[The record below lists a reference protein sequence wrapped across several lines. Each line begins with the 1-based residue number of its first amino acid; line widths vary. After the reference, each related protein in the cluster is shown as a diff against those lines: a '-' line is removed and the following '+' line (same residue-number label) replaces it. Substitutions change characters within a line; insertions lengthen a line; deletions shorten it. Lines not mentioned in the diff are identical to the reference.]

1 MKKNTS
7 KRSIRRQVLLALVL
21 GVNVLCG
28 TVIDSHVS
36 AMVPNNEL
44 PQGGQSL
51 WKNHTGL
58 NQNVGSESKPVMNIH
73 QQGKNGVI
81 SWNSFNI
88 GANGTVNFSS
98 DTQGFNTLN
107 YVNSGNASQLYGKLT
122 GLGGNLYLVNPAGV
136 QIGPSAQIN
145 VGSLHVAAKN
155 LDLGKVSKNPADVAG
170 LVKGGTL
177 TSAQLMSLGNI
188 SADKVT
194 FEGNG
199 RIVIDTEK
207 LEKLNREK
215 NDNFEVL
222 TNDADHV
229 VLGYDAYDKE
239 KGYEDADK
247 TKTFGQVSVIGSK
260 TDVKVKGYMWVEDA
274 SQLQAIKTNLSG
286 KYALKNSIDAIGTK
300 DIDGGFE
307 PLGAD
312 TEDGFTGTFDALD
325 FHIFDL
331 TINRSDMENVG
342 LFSKTKGAILNNV
355 TLVGGKI
362 TGENNVGALV
372 GKAVDTT
379 ITGAVN
385 SAAVVGAANVGGL
398 VGTGTGVTLKDAV
411 NMGDITGTDN
421 AVGGLVGNLT
431 KGTIQGKSYN
441 IGNVGGSD
449 DTNQPHDVGG
459 LVGVATD
466 SALGN
471 ENAKDGIIYNGL
483 TVKGKY
489 NVGGIAGRLEK
500 STLQNAENRSAIK
513 ATGWTMEDYSYQWG
527 NGNTLQTK
535 VENVQV
541 ANVGGLVGT
550 SEQDSNIKNVTN
562 LGNVSSSKGDNNDY
576 YDAGNVGGIV
586 GRAENTH
593 ITAATNQETKVTG
606 AHNVGGIAGYFGGKG
621 TITSANNDGAD
632 IMATGA
638 RNNTLHEEVE
648 KDGYGNVVG
657 VREAGFVK
665 EWVRHANPSEK
676 VYIGNMGGIVGYL
689 YGDDAYVTKGSNS
702 GNVHSLKI
710 DDPQNVSTASKASNT
725 GGIVGKMLRSY
736 RGNDQIDSDWNQKI
750 KNGKA
755 TAAVSDSYNSG
766 NVEGYFAVGGVVGQ
780 MFNGEVVHSYNLG
793 NIKTTRT
800 ATKDELNP
808 AVNMGGVVG
817 DTIED
822 VNKAKAFLYDVY
834 NKGTIG
840 DKEFRYYARHV
851 GGVVGRL
858 NGTLEKS
865 YNSGD
870 IYNGFNVVG
879 GIVGWYHRG
888 SIKDVFNTGNITVK
902 NNEVL
907 LTKEDV
913 QDRKGANLGNLNGNK
928 TSSVGGIIGAAAP
941 DKGLAIKNAY
951 NIGTI
956 RSYQVGGGGNNAVGG
971 IAGRGSIDLKN
982 VYTLGTVVAYDANG
996 NKTGRGVGH
1005 LVGEATNGGSAGSYN
1020 VANITNGYYIETGD
1034 PEFTYTDSEL
1044 SSYGRKGTVIQWEDR
1059 FNPDKYQGFTFSN
1072 YGPDGKKL
1080 DDANGSWRM
1089 YDNTLPMLNAFLPD
1103 TETYFRENG
1112 LTDSK
1117 GNALSSVQYGTE
1129 YDPNLTIIKTEN
1141 DLSFDWNT
1149 LNLGGDSRI
1158 AVYGGGLTLTDV
1170 DTVSKTAYF
1179 NGDIDSTGDLVLHG
1193 KDMLFGAGADLH
1205 GSAVTISADGVLSLD
1220 GNIVATGENGAS
1232 DVSITAGDVK
1242 SYGKIISAQKDG
1254 KTTVPGIAEK
1264 RGDDAS
1270 YGEIS
1275 DMNQAVTETGIH
1287 YSKTVI
1293 SKKTGNV
1300 TITAKGN
1307 EKQDGSVTLGYG
1319 IQGKGLV
1326 RTGGSFNVE
1335 GTGDVYVES
1344 DLSIGRD
1351 IALKSTGD
1359 ASEVV
1364 LDVTNIGLD
1373 AEPQNQAKGL
1383 MDFMNHFNKKD
1394 TGEGKITLET
1404 ASGDAKFAVDLWDD
1418 AKGEK
1423 GEYTFNKFGS
1433 AGEANED
1440 SIKNAFN
1447 SMDATVKIGD
1457 QSYAVFESGNDQTNG
1472 FMYIWVDGADQ
1483 LQGIQNFVNKDS
1495 DAAYYNYAL
1504 KSDIDASVLKD
1515 YEAIGS
1521 NKDYQGEAIG
1531 SDKDYQGTF
1540 DGRGH
1545 AIIGLTAG
1553 GSDAANTGN
1562 TGVFSTVGKQGKV
1575 KNLSVLAGNFTGKDN
1590 VGAVAG
1596 VNKGTISDITT
1607 YGNTITSDGH
1617 AGGLVGTNEKTISDS
1632 TSVSNVIA
1640 NSQQAMAGGIAGSN
1654 EAGAVIDNSESNSA
1668 VAGNTSTSSGLG
1680 GVAGVNKGILSKVDN
1695 LGVTNGGDSESSAVG
1710 GIAGINTGS
1719 IKNAYNE
1726 SFVTG
1731 GKKTG
1736 GLVGIN
1742 EKGGFL
1748 VNAANAGRVEGK
1760 GAAQDAAQ
1768 EIGGLVGDNYGSILN
1783 GRNGGNVTGTTYVG
1797 GIVGTNREDSTLT
1810 DIINDTSILIKGVD
1824 YVGGIAGQNAGRIV
1838 DTEAS
1843 RTLSDGVV
1851 EGVEYVG
1858 GIAGKNTGYIENPHN
1873 NISLRINK
1881 DALKDGKTA
1890 QYFGGVAGINEQEG
1904 TIGNATNLADVT
1916 AEGANYVG
1924 GIVGYNKGTLL
1935 NLAGNRGNVVGANYV
1950 GGVAGLNEH
1959 SLMDIDASNTGS
1971 VQALE
1976 GGAGGIFAV
1985 NHGDVTNS
1993 RLVNDAVVAG
2003 GADDGATGGI
2013 FAKNTANIG
2022 KTTLVNGM
2030 NAEVIGLKNVGGL
2043 VGENSGT
2050 ILGGRDVSDGY
2061 YKDQVYN
2068 NGVID
2073 AGVWDDQNG
2082 NHQIDDGE
2090 FKEGAGENIGGL
2102 VGKNT
2107 GSVTAAYNTGA
2118 IKAKE
2123 STNVGGIA
2131 GTNAGWID
2139 QVFSSIFTQDG
2150 KEGQV
2155 EGKTVVGG
2163 LVGSNQGRLTNGYTT
2178 SESNGGSIAG
2188 ENKGLLKNV
2197 YSLTGKDK
2205 ILAASNTGSIVNGYA
2220 LDAGSADSLA
2230 KGTYGGFNFGK
2241 TWKIYEGYSSPLLKV
2256 FLTKATYDPMTGEV
2270 LWAADGFSANDGTSK
2285 GLIYD
2290 GVKRGNP
2297 YLWST
2302 QLVFA
2307 SGNPNWLGYDLEP
2320 IYIGGNPD
2328 GQWDY
2333 LFKDAPF
2340 DKEEP
2345 ERERKAEIQF
2355 IHGGMEI

>member
-28 TVIDSHVS
+28 TVMDSHVS
-36 AMVPNNEL
+36 ATVPNNEL
-44 PQGGQSL
+44 PQGGKSIWQ
-51 WKNHTGL
+51 NHVGL
-58 NQNVGSESKPVMNIH
+58 NQNTGSESKPVMDIK
-73 QQGKNGVI
+73 QQGMNGVI
-81 SWNSFNI
+81 TWESFNI
-88 GANGTVNFSS
+88 GANGTINFSA
-98 DTQGFNTLN
+98 DKANYNTLN
-107 YVNSGNASQLYGKLT
+107 YVKGAAPSQLYGKLT
-122 GLGGNLYLVNPAGV
+122 APGGNIYVVNPAGV

-145 VGSLHVAAKN
+145 VGSLHVAAKQIDVDSLQN
-155 LDLGKVSKNPADVAG
+155 QNPTDVSNI
-170 LVKGGTL
+170 VKRGTL

-188 SADKVT
+188 SANKVT

-207 LEKLNREK
+207 LENLNREK
-215 NDNFEVL
+215 NENFEVL
-222 TNDADHV
+222 TNDANNV

-239 KGYEDADK
+239 KGYEGAD
-247 TKTFGQVSVIGSK
+247 KTFGQVSVSGSK
-260 TDVKVKGYMWVEDA
+260 TDVTGYMWVEDA
-274 SQLQAIKTNLSG
+274 SQLQAIDTNLSG
-286 KYALKNSIDAIGTK
+286 QYALKNSIDAIGTK
-300 DIDGGFE
+300 DLDGGKGFK

-312 TEDGFTGTFDALD
+312 TEDGFTGTFDSLD

-331 TINRSDMENVG
+331 TINRSDMDNVG
-342 LFSKTKGAILNNV
+342 LFSKTKGATLNNV

-362 TGENNVGALV
+362 TGKNNVGTLV
-372 GKAVDTT
+372 GEATDTT

-385 SAAVVGAANVGGL
+385 SAAVVGSANVGGLVGTGL

-411 NMGDITGTDN
+411 NMGDITGTDH
-421 AVGGLVGNLT
+421 AVGGLAGNLT
-431 KGTIQGKSYN
+431 NGTISGKSYN
-441 IGNVGGSD
+441 IGNVGGPD
-449 DTNQPHDVGG
+449 DTNQPYDVGG

-471 ENAKDGIIYNGL
+471 EKAKDGIIYNGL

-489 NVGGIAGRLEK
+489 NVGGIAGRLK
-500 STLQNAENRSAIK
+500 NSTLQNAENRSAIK
-513 ATGWTMEDYSYQWG
+513 ATGFTTESYVYQGAGYSPNNQ
-527 NGNTLQTK
+527 K
-535 VENVQV
+535 VQV
-541 ANVGGLVGT
+541 SNVGGLVGIST
-550 SEQDSNIKNVTN
+550 GNTFTNVTN
-562 LGNVSSSKGDNNDY
+562 LGDVSSAMGEGKDY
-576 YDAGNVGGIV
+576 YDGGNVGGIV
-586 GRAENTH
+586 GRAEGTN
-593 ITAATNQETKVTG
+593 ITTATNQETKVTG

-621 TITSANNDGAD
+621 TITSAVNDGAE
-632 IMATGA
+632 IMATGGRTSSGFA
-638 RNNTLHEEVE
+638 TEL
-648 KDGYGNVVG
+648 
-657 VREAGFVK
+657 VRPKGE
-665 EWVRHANPSEK
+665 EK
-676 VYIGNMGGIVGYL
+676 VHFGNMGGIVGYL
-689 YGDDAYVTKGSNS
+689 YGNDAYVTKSTNS
-702 GNVHSLKI
+702 GNVHSQLI
-710 DDPQNVSTASKASNT
+710 AANATTVSESSLAANT
-725 GGIVGKMLRSY
+725 GGIVGK
-736 RGNDQIDSDWNQKI
+736 IDRTTTLTKKDI
-750 KNGKA
+750 LNGKQ
-755 TAAVSDSYNSG
+755 AAVSDSYNSG
-766 NVEGYFAVGGVVGQ
+766 TVQGFIGIGGVVGQ
-780 MFNGEVVHSYNLG
+780 MYNGEVVRSYNLG
-793 NIKTTRT
+793 DIRTTKTVASLDPSKLPT
-800 ATKDELNP
+800 A
-808 AVNMGGVVG
+808 NMGGVVG
-817 DTIED
+817 DTTED
-822 VNKAKAFLYDVY
+822 TPTGVSALIYDVY
-834 NKGTIG
+834 NKGKIG
-840 DKEFRYYARHV
+840 DETFTYAARHV

-858 NGTLEKS
+858 RGTLEKA

-870 IYNGFNVVG
+870 VYNGYNVVG
-879 GIVGWYHRG
+879 GVVGWYHQG
-888 SIKDVFNTGNITVK
+888 SIKDVFNTGNVTVK
-902 NNEVL
+902 N
-907 LTKEDV
+907 
-913 QDRKGANLGNLNGNK
+913 QDKARDPSK
-928 TSSVGGIIGAAAP
+928 TSSVGGIIGAATP
-941 DKGLAIKNAY
+941 SKGLAIENAY

-956 RSYQVGGGGNNAVGG
+956 RSYQVEGGGKNAVGG
-971 IAGRGSIDLKN
+971 IAGRGVNLNN
-982 VYTLGTVVAYDANG
+982 VYTLGTVVAYDADG
-996 NKTGRGVGH
+996 KKTAVGVGR
-1005 LVGEATNGGSAGSYN
+1005 LVGEALEGGGFYN
-1020 VANITNGYYIETGD
+1020 IANITNGYYIETGN
-1034 PEFTYTDSEL
+1034 PEFTYTDEEL
-1044 SSYGRKGTVIQWEDR
+1044 SSYGRKGTVIQWKDR

-1072 YGPDGKKL
+1072 YGADGKKL
-1080 DDANGSWRM
+1080 DGSNGAWRI

-1103 TETYFRENG
+1103 TETYFREHG

-1141 DLSFDWNT
+1141 DLSFEWNK
-1149 LNLGGDSRI
+1149 LGLDGDSGL

-1170 DTVSKTAYF
+1170 DTMSNTAFF
-1179 NGDIDSTGDLVLHG
+1179 NGNIDSIGNLVLSG
-1193 KDMLFGAGADLH
+1193 KDGADMLFGAGADLH
-1205 GSAVTISADGVLSLD
+1205 GSSVTISADGLLSLD

-1232 DVSITAGDVK
+1232 DISLTAGDVK
-1242 SYGKIISAQKDG
+1242 SYGKIESVKEGDE
-1254 KTTVPGIAEK
+1254 TTVPGIAEK
-1264 RGDDAS
+1264 RDDDAS
-1270 YGEIS
+1270 YGDVS
-1275 DMNQAVTETGIH
+1275 DMNQSVTETGIR
-1287 YSKTVI
+1287 YSKTVT
-1293 SKKTGNV
+1293 SKGTGNV
-1300 TITAKGN
+1300 TITANGN
-1307 EKQDGSVTLGYG
+1307 DVSDGSVTLGYG

-1326 RTGGSFNVE
+1326 KTGGSFNVE

-1344 DLSIGRD
+1344 DLSVGKD
-1351 IALKSTGD
+1351 ISLKGTGD

-1364 LDVTNIGLD
+1364 LDVTNIGHD

-1383 MDFMNHFNKKD
+1383 MDFMNHFNKD

-1404 ASGDAKFAVDLWDD
+1404 VSGDAKFAVDLWDTD
-1418 AKGEK
+1418 K
-1423 GEYTFNKFGS
+1423 GEYNFSKFGADTNENDLKHTFNT
-1433 AGEANED
+1433 
-1440 SIKNAFN
+1440 
-1447 SMDATVKIGD
+1447 MDATVKIGEN
-1457 QSYAVFESGNDQTNG
+1457 SYPIFGSATDKSNS
-1472 FMYIWVDGADQ
+1472 FMYVWVDDADQ
-1483 LQGIQNFVNKDS
+1483 LQGIQDFSN
-1495 DAAYYNYAL
+1495 AAYYNYAL
-1504 KSDIDASVLKD
+1504 KSDIDASVLENYK
-1515 YEAIGS
+1515 AIGG
-1521 NKDYQGEAIG
+1521 DTG
-1531 SDKDYQGTF
+1531 YQGTF

-1553 GSDAANTGN
+1553 GSDAANTG
-1562 TGVFSTVGKQGKV
+1562 VFSAVGEQGVV

-1590 VGAVAG
+1590 VGTIAG
-1596 VNKGTISDITT
+1596 VNKGTIFDINT

-1640 NSQQAMAGGIAGSN
+1640 NSETAMAGGIAGLN
-1654 EAGAVIDNSESNSA
+1654 DEGAVIDNSESNSA
-1668 VAGNTSTSSGLG
+1668 VASNVATSYGLG
-1680 GVAGVNKGILSKVDN
+1680 GVAGKNEGTLSKVDN
-1695 LGVTNGGDSESSAVG
+1695 LGVTNGGDSASIAIG

-1731 GKKTG
+1731 SRETG

-1742 EKGGFL
+1742 EKNGFL

-1760 GAAQDAAQ
+1760 GDAKK
-1768 EIGGLVGDNYGSILN
+1768 IGGLVGDNDGSILN
-1783 GRNGGNVTGTTYVG
+1783 GRNGGNVTGKTYVG

-1810 DIINDTSILIKGVD
+1810 DIINDTSILIKGIT
-1824 YVGGIAGQNAGRIV
+1824 YVGGIAGQNAGRIE
-1838 DTEAS
+1838 DTEAR

-1858 GIAGKNTGYIENPHN
+1858 GIAGENTGYIENPHN
-1873 NISLRINK
+1873 NISLRVNE
-1881 DALKDGKTA
+1881 DALKDGETA
-1890 QYFGGVAGINEQEG
+1890 QYFGGVAGINEEKG

-1916 AEGANYVG
+1916 AKGANYVG

-1935 NLAGNRGNVVGANYV
+1935 NLSGNRGNVIGDNYV
-1950 GGVAGLNEH
+1950 GGVAGINEH
-1959 SLMDIDASNTGS
+1959 SLTDIDASNTGS
-1971 VQALE
+1971 VQALQ

-2003 GADDGATGGI
+2003 GAHVGATGGI
-2013 FAKNTANIG
+2013 FAENTANIG

-2050 ILGGRDVSDGY
+2050 ISGGRDEDDGY
-2061 YKDQVYN
+2061 YKYQIYN

-2073 AGVWDDQNG
+2073 AGVWNDQKG

-2090 FKEGAGENIGGL
+2090 FTEGAGENIGGL

-2131 GTNAGWID
+2131 GTNAGRID

-2163 LVGSNQGRLTNGYTT
+2163 LVGLNTKKGIVIDAYTT
-2178 SESNGGSIAG
+2178 SKAPNGGSIAG
-2188 ENKGLLKNV
+2188 VNQGLLKNV
-2197 YSLTGKDK
+2197 YSVTGKDES
-2205 ILAASNTGSIVNGYA
+2205 LATKNTGRIENGYA
-2220 LDAGSADSLA
+2220 LDRGSDASLA
-2230 KGTYGGFNFGK
+2230 EDTYGGFTFGSK
-2241 TWKIYEGYSSPLLKV
+2241 WKIYGGYSSPLLKV

-2333 LFKDAPF
+2333 LFTDAPF

>member
-1 MKKNTS
+1 MRQNAYKKRIKS
-7 KRSIRRQVLLALVL
+7 QVLLGLFAGLTALS
-21 GVNVLCG
+21 GVMTGYAASGV
-28 TVIDSHVS
+28 
-36 AMVPNNEL
+36 VPNNEL
-44 PQGGQSL
+44 PQGGHSL

-58 NQNVGSESKPVMNIH
+58 NQNVGSESKPVMNIS

-122 GLGGNLYLVNPAGV
+122 GLGGNIYLVNPAGV

-155 LDLGKVSKNPADVAG
+155 LNLDEVSKNPTDVAG

-188 SADKVT
+188 SANKVT

-207 LEKLNREK
+207 LENLNREK
-215 NDNFEVL
+215 NENFEVL
-222 TNDADHV
+222 TNDANNV
-229 VLGYDAYDKE
+229 VLGYDAYNNKE
-239 KGYEDADK
+239 KSYEGAA
-247 TKTFGQVSVIGSK
+247 KTFGQVSVNGSK
-260 TDVKVKGYMWVEDA
+260 MDVTGYMWVEDA
-274 SQLQAIKTNLSG
+274 TQLQAIDTNLSG

-300 DIDGGFE
+300 DWNGGKGFN
-307 PLGAD
+307 PLGASAG
-312 TEDGFTGTFDALD
+312 DGFTGTFDALD

-331 TINRSDMENVG
+331 TINRSDMDDDSDMNNVG
-342 LFSKTKGAILNNV
+342 LFSKTNRAILNNV

-362 TGENNVGALV
+362 TGKNNVGTLV
-372 GKAVDTT
+372 GAATDTT

-385 SAAVVGAANVGGL
+385 SAAVVGSANVGGL

-411 NMGDITGTDN
+411 NMGDITGTDY
-421 AVGGLVGNLT
+421 AVGGLAGNFT
-431 KGTIQGKSYN
+431 NGTIQGKSYN
-441 IGNVGGSD
+441 IGNVGGPD
-449 DTNQPHDVGG
+449 DTNQPYDVGG
-459 LVGVATD
+459 LVGVATG

-483 TVKGKY
+483 TVKGTY
-489 NVGGIAGRLEK
+489 NVGGIAGRLEN

-513 ATGWTMEDYSYQWG
+513 ATGFTTESYVYQGKGYST
-527 NGNTLQTK
+527 NNPK
-535 VENVQV
+535 VQV
-541 ANVGGLVGT
+541 SNVGGLVGIST
-550 SEQDSNIKNVTN
+550 GNRNTFTNVTN
-562 LGNVSSSKGDNNDY
+562 LGDVSSAMGEGKDY
-576 YDAGNVGGIV
+576 YDGGNVGGIV
-586 GRAENTH
+586 GRAENTN

-606 AHNVGGIAGYFGGKG
+606 AHNIGGIAGYFGGQG
-621 TITSANNDGAD
+621 IITSAVNDGAE
-632 IMATGA
+632 IMATGGRTSSDFA
-638 RNNTLHEEVE
+638 TEMVRPKGEERVH
-648 KDGYGNVVG
+648 
-657 VREAGFVK
+657 F
-665 EWVRHANPSEK
+665 
-676 VYIGNMGGIVGYL
+676 GNMGGIVGYL
-689 YGDDAYVTKGSNS
+689 YGNGAYVTKSTNS
-702 GNVHSLKI
+702 GNVHSQLI
-710 DDPQNVSTASKASNT
+710 AANATTISKSSLAANT
-725 GGIVGKMLRSY
+725 GGIVGK
-736 RGNDQIDSDWNQKI
+736 IDRTTTLTKEDI
-750 KNGKA
+750 LNGKQ
-755 TAAVSDSYNSG
+755 AAVSDSYNSG
-766 NVEGYFAVGGVVGQ
+766 TVQGFIGIGGVVGQ
-780 MFNGEVVHSYNLG
+780 MYNGEVVRSYNLG
-793 NIKTTRT
+793 DIRTTKTVKSLDPAKLPT
-800 ATKDELNP
+800 A
-808 AVNMGGVVG
+808 NMGGVVG
-817 DTIED
+817 DTTED
-822 VNKAKAFLYDVY
+822 TPESVSALIYDVY
-834 NKGTIG
+834 NKGKIG
-840 DKEFRYYARHV
+840 DETFTYAARHV

-858 NGTLEKS
+858 KGTLEKA

-870 IYNGFNVVG
+870 VYNGYNVVG
-879 GIVGWYHRG
+879 GVVGWYHRG
-888 SIKDVFNTGNITVK
+888 SIKDVFNTGNVTVL
-902 NNEVL
+902 N
-907 LTKEDV
+907 
-913 QDRKGANLGNLNGNK
+913 QDKATNPSR
-928 TSSVGGIIGAAAP
+928 TSSVGGIVGAVAP
-941 DKGLAIKNAY
+941 LLDKNSKPALSIENAY

-956 RSYQVGGGGNNAVGG
+956 RSYQVKGGGNNAIGG
-971 IAGRGSIDLKN
+971 IAGRGPVKLAN
-982 VYTLGTVVAYDANG
+982 VYTLGRIVAYNADGNTTKTGVGRFVGVATHGGWHYNDSIIDAN
-996 NKTGRGVGH
+996 
-1005 LVGEATNGGSAGSYN
+1005 SS
-1020 VANITNGYYIETGD
+1020 YYIVPNKESG
-1034 PEFTYTDSEL
+1034 FSEINDN
-1044 SSYGRKGTVIQWEDR
+1044 KGTKIAWEGR
-1059 FNPDKYQGFTFSN
+1059 FKPDSYQGFTFSN
-1072 YGPDGKKL
+1072 YRTNGKKQ

-1089 YDNTLPMLNAFLPD
+1089 YGNTLPMLNAFLPD
-1103 TETYFRENG
+1103 TEAYFQHG

-1141 DLSFDWNT
+1141 DLSFDWNK
-1149 LNLGGDSRI
+1149 LGLGGDSRI

-1170 DTVSKTAYF
+1170 DTVSKTTFF

-1193 KDMLFGAGADLH
+1193 KDGADMLFGAGADLH
-1205 GSAVTISADGVLSLD
+1205 GSSVTISADGLLSLD

-1232 DVSITAGDVK
+1232 NISITAGDVK
-1242 SYGKIISAQKDG
+1242 SYGKIESVQEGDE
-1254 KTTVPGIAEK
+1254 TTVPGIAEK
-1264 RGDDAS
+1264 RDDDAS
-1270 YGEIS
+1270 YGDVS
-1275 DMNQAVTETGIH
+1275 DMKQAVTETGIR
-1287 YSKTVI
+1287 YSKTVT
-1293 SKKTGNV
+1293 SKGTGNV
-1300 TITAKGN
+1300 TITAGD
-1307 EKQDGSVTLGYG
+1307 EEHDGSVTLGYG

-1326 RTGGSFNVE
+1326 RTGGSLSVE

-1344 DLSIGRD
+1344 DLSIGKD
-1351 IALKSTGD
+1351 ISLKSTGD

-1364 LDVTNIGLD
+1364 LDVTNIGHD
-1373 AEPQNQAKGL
+1373 AKPQNQAEGL
-1383 MDFMNHFNKKD
+1383 KDFMNHFNKD

-1404 ASGDAKFAVDLWDD
+1404 VSGDAKFAVDLWDD
-1418 AKGEK
+1418 AKGE
-1423 GEYTFNKFGS
+1423 YTFNKFGS
-1433 AGEANED
+1433 KGEDNED
-1440 SIKNAFN
+1440 AIKNAFN

-1483 LQGIQNFVNKDS
+1483 LQGIQKFIKKDADGAHYNF
-1495 DAAYYNYAL
+1495 AL
-1504 KSDIDASVLKD
+1504 KGDIDASVLEN
-1515 YEAIGS
+1515 YEAIGG
-1521 NKDYQGEAIG
+1521 DTG
-1531 SDKDYQGTF
+1531 YQGTF

-1553 GSDAANTGN
+1553 GSDATN
-1562 TGVFSTVGKQGKV
+1562 TGVFSTVGEQGAV

-1640 NSQQAMAGGIAGSN
+1640 NSQEAMAGGIAGIN
-1654 EAGAVIDNSESNSA
+1654 KTGAVIDNSESNSA
-1668 VAGNTSTSSGLG
+1668 VAGSVATSSGLG
-1680 GVAGVNKGILSKVDN
+1680 GVAGRNEGTLSKVDN

-1719 IKNAYNE
+1719 IENAYNE

-1731 GKKTG
+1731 GEKTG

-1742 EKGGFL
+1742 EKSGSL

-1768 EIGGLVGDNYGSILN
+1768 EIGGLVGDNDGSILN

-1810 DIINDTSILIKGVD
+1810 DIINDTSIMIKGTT

-1851 EGVEYVG
+1851 EGAEYVG

-1890 QYFGGVAGINEQEG
+1890 KYFGGVAGINEQEG

-1916 AEGANYVG
+1916 AEGATYVG

-1935 NLAGNRGNVVGANYV
+1935 NLSGNRGNVIGANYV
-1950 GGVAGLNEH
+1950 GGVAGINEH
-1959 SLMDIDASNTGS
+1959 SLTDIDASNTGS
-1971 VQALE
+1971 VQALQ

-2003 GADDGATGGI
+2003 GANAGATGGI
-2013 FAKNTANIG
+2013 FAENTANIG

-2050 ILGGRDVSDGY
+2050 ISGGRDEDDGY
-2061 YKDQVYN
+2061 YKYQIYN

-2073 AGVWDDQNG
+2073 AGVWNDQKKG

-2090 FKEGAGENIGGL
+2090 FTEGAGENIGGL

-2118 IKAKE
+2118 IKAKD

-2131 GTNAGWID
+2131 GTNAGKID

-2150 KEGQV
+2150 NEGQV
-2155 EGKTVVGG
+2155 EGKTAVGG
-2163 LVGSNQGRLTNGYTT
+2163 LVGLNTEKGIVTDAYTT
-2178 SESNGGSIAG
+2178 SKAPNGGSIAG
-2188 ENKGLLKNV
+2188 VNQGLLKNV
-2197 YSLTGKDK
+2197 YSVTGKDQS
-2205 ILAASNTGSIVNGYA
+2205 LATKNTGRIENGYA

-2241 TWKIYEGYSSPLLKV
+2241 TWKIYEGYSTPLLKV
-2256 FLTKATYDPMTGEV
+2256 FLTRATYDPETGEV
-2270 LWAADGFSANDGTSK
+2270 TWAADHLAADNRSHQSLIRDEQRK
-2285 GLIYD
+2285 GYT
-2290 GVKRGNP
+2290 
-2297 YLWST
+2297 YLWSA
-2302 QLVFA
+2302 QIAFA
-2307 SGNPNWLGYDLEP
+2307 DGNPNWLGYDLDP
-2320 IYIGGNPD
+2320 ILNYGNPD
-2328 GQWDY
+2328 GRWDY

-2345 ERERKAEIQF
+2345 ERERKAEIRF
-2355 IHGGMEI
+2355 VHGGMEV